1 VSLVVSGLTCGY
13 AGKAVISGVN
23 FRVEPGE
30 MVAILGPNGVGKTT
44 LIRAILGLM
53 PLHSGHTRWLDGSA
67 SLPVSDVAGF
77 VSQASSVP
85 FGYSVLDM
93 VLMGRARHLGLF
105 ALPGPRDRAVAMDA
119 LRRVGIGHLAERPC
133 PALSGGEQQLVRIAR
148 ALAAEPRLL
157 VLDEPETHLDLRHRL
172 QVMELLRRL
181 TEEEGLA
188 VLFSTHHPDEV
199 LWYADQALLLFP
211 DGEVQAVP
219 VPDGLDDAA
228 LQRLYGTPLA
238 RMALPDDD
246 TPPWIIAP
254 KRWRRRS
261 TIPVPPQWDS

>member
-1 VSLVVSGLTCGY
+1 FLTRLSSDLSGRRFHAARRSVRAHHHGRGNPHRHPDRDPRCTAVSRPAAANGRRLAVSLVVSGLTCGY

-119 LRRVGIGHLAERPC
+119 LRRVGIGH
-133 PALSGGEQQLVRIAR
+133 
-148 ALAAEPRLL
+148 
-157 VLDEPETHLDLRHRL
+157 
-172 QVMELLRRL
+172 
-181 TEEEGLA
+181 
-188 VLFSTHHPDEV
+188 
-199 LWYADQALLLFP
+199 
-211 DGEVQAVP
+211 
-219 VPDGLDDAA
+219 
-228 LQRLYGTPLA
+228 
-238 RMALPDDD
+238 
-246 TPPWIIAP
+246 
-254 KRWRRRS
+254 
-261 TIPVPPQWDS
+261 